1 MKTVKALI
9 ARSNCE
15 PQMGS
20 MQEAKG
26 KGRRQKSRHGRIGS
40 HCNQSLAGDCE
51 RKRRTYC
58 SLWETLMPFRS
69 AKAALIV

>member
-1 MKTVKALI
+1 MKTFKALI

-26 KGRRQKSRHGRIGS
+26 KGRRQKSRHGRMEVIATN
-40 HCNQSLAGDCE
+40 HWL
-51 RKRRTYC
+51 
-58 SLWETLMPFRS
+58 ETVS
-69 AKAALIV
+69 ASDAHIVACGRH